1 MIYDGVTYVWAL
13 FLVNFVSAIASIV
26 VVFTRPHPP
35 VCLSTT
41 SIYFQSRQDVN
52 LLDLSL

>member
-13 FLVNFVSAIASIV
+13 FFVNFVSAIASIV

-35 VCLSTT
+35 ICLSTT